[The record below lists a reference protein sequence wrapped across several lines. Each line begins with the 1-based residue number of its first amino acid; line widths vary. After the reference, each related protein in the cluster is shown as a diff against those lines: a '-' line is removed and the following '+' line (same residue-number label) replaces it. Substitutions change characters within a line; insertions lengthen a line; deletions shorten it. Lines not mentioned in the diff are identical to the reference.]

1 MGILDHYFIGYL
13 AMRNLWITGI
23 INLLLPFLHHFPILY
38 PGETMLM
45 NDHNELAFATRC
57 IHAGLAPDEGTGA
70 VKRPLVMSN
79 NFRVPFDWE
88 GVEYVYSRDLSP
100 NGRWLEERLV
110 ALEGGEDCVVTSSG
124 VSAING
130 TFLALLNAG
139 DHLLCS
145 EVAYGSVRTMLLEH
159 FPRRFGIQTSLVD
172 TTDPENV
179 KIALTDRTKLIHIE
193 TPANPTTSLSDI
205 AAIARIAR
213 EAGVL
218 LSVDSTWSGLTNQRP
233 FQLGA
238 DLVMHSLSKYINGHG
253 DALGGAVLGPKQ
265 LTDLIRRFV
274 VKDLGGCIS
283 PFNAWQIL
291 RGIVTLPL
299 RMERHNQ
306 NALRVA
312 EFLERHPRVAW
323 VRYPGLRSHPQHTTA
338 IRQMQGFAGML
349 NFDIHGDPQGR
360 RGVVE
365 KLKLF
370 AYATCLGHEE
380 SLIMVYDDYQGHE
393 FFRVSVGLEDPA
405 DLIADL
411 EQAMS
416 QGS

>member
-1 MGILDHYFIGYL
+1 
-13 AMRNLWITGI
+13 MRNERITGI
-23 INLLLPFLHHFPILY
+23 IN
-38 PGETMLM
+38 
-45 NDHNELAFATRC
+45 LAFATRC
-57 IHAGLAPDEGTGA
+57 IHAGLAPDQGTEA

-79 NFRVPFDWE
+79 NFHVPFDWE
-88 GVEYVYSRDLSP
+88 GVEYVYARDLNP

-130 TFLALLNAG
+130 TFLALLNTG
-139 DHLLCS
+139 DHLVCS
-145 EVAYGSVRTMLLEH
+145 EIAYGSVRTMLLGH

-179 KIALTDRTKLIHIE
+179 KKALTDRTKLVHIE
-193 TPANPTTSLSDI
+193 TPGNHTTSLSDI

-253 DALGGAVLGPKQ
+253 DALGDAMLGPQ
-265 LTDLIRRFV
+265 RLIDPIRRFV
-274 VKDLGGCIS
+274 VKDLGGCLS
-283 PFNAWQIL
+283 PFNAWQIM
-291 RGIVTLPL
+291 RGVVTLPL

-306 NALRVA
+306 NALQVA
-312 EFLERHPRVAW
+312 EFLERQTRVAW
-323 VRYPGLRSHPQHTTA
+323 VRYPGLKSHPQHGIA
-338 IRQMQGFAGML
+338 IRQMQGFSGML
-349 NFDIHGDPQGR
+349 NFDIAGDPQGR
-360 RGVVE
+360 RDVAE

-370 AYATCLGHEE
+370 TYATCLGHEE

-393 FFRVSVGLEDPA
+393 FFRVSVGLEEPA
-405 DLIADL
+405 DLITDL
-411 EQAMS
+411 DQAMS
-416 QGS
+416 HVS